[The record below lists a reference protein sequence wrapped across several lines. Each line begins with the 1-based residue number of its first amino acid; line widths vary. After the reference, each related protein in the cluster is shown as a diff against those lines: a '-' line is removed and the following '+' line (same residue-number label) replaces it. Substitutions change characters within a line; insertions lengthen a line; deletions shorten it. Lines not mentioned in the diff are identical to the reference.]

1 MRIAGA
7 AVSGNDAGITG
18 GNDAGITARTAAGIT
33 ARTAAGI
40 ADHIADHSAD
50 DVSATI
56 MHKCD
61 RLGRS
66 QLGRARRTEDN

>member
-18 GNDAGITARTAAGIT
+18 GNDAGITAG
-33 ARTAAGI
+33 TAAGI

-61 RLGRS
+61 SLGRS